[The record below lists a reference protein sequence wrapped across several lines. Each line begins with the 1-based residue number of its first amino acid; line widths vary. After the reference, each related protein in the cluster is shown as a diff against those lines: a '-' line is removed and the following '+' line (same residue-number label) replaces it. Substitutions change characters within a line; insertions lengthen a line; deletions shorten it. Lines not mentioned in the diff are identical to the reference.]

1 MSTRRNTLFSGVLI
15 AVTAVAIGLV
25 IVARLG
31 LVSSQAAQ
39 TVNAS
44 TRPAVPAVNSAPITG
59 QLGVNT
65 FRDIA
70 AAQTPM
76 VVNIRTESRG
86 RTQDLSRFFGGDE
99 LFRRFFGDPPEQG
112 RQPREENGG
121 PSAPPTVAAGTGFV
135 IDRSGFIL
143 TNNHVVEDATKIE
156 VFFFGDDDEAYEAR
170 VVGRDRL

>member
-1 MSTRRNTLFSGVLI
+1 MSTRRNTLFSGALI

-31 LVSSQAAQ
+31 LVSSSAAQ

-44 TRPAVPAVNSAPITG
+44 TRPAVPAMNSAPITG

-99 LFRRFFGDPPEQG
+99 LFRSDVTVGV
-112 RQPREENGG
+112 PRLQVR
-121 PSAPPTVAAGTGFV
+121 PRV
-135 IDRSGFIL
+135 RSHGL
-143 TNNHVVEDATKIE
+143 VLVV
-156 VFFFGDDDEAYEAR
+156 
-170 VVGRDRL
+170 